1 MRSLV
6 MLFFAAATFL
16 LGSVAVDAELARTGT
31 FQAYLGI
38 LWLVTVIPSI
48 VFLVAAVVFARRG
61 SSA

>member
-16 LGSVAVDAELARTGT
+16 LGTAAVDAELARTDSPV
-31 FQAYLGI
+31 FLSI
-38 LWLVTVIPSI
+38 VWLVTIIGSI

-61 SSA
+61 SST

>member
-16 LGSVAVDAELARTGT
+16 LGSVAVDAELARTSS

-38 LWLVTVIPSI
+38 VWLVTVIPSI

-61 SSA
+61 SSS